1 MAFVRHSSHL
11 THSKGVTI
19 NFNLRQK
26 DKGTVKRQMGQKRPA
41 LQKQTRAKEDNHYKV
56 AGVV

>member
-1 MAFVRHSSHL
+1 VVFVWHNIQL
-11 THSKGVTI
+11 TCSKGGTI

-26 DKGTVKRQMGQKRPA
+26 DKGTVKRKMGQKRPA
-41 LQKQTRAKEDNHYKV
+41 LQKQTRVKEDNHYEV